1 MTATSTSCTSTCE
14 HARAERQRTIL
25 QVRHELRT
33 PLAALRSF
41 LELATSGDLDPIA
54 TQECLEAI
62 DRSVIRFSEALD
74 RIAVGQFA
82 SSAEDGVMMA

>member
-1 MTATSTSCTSTCE
+1 MCE

-41 LELATSGDLDPIA
+41 LELATSGDLDP
-54 TQECLEAI
+54 TVTRECLEAI
-62 DRSVIRFSEALD
+62 DRNVIRLSEALD
-74 RIAVGQFA
+74 RIAHGQFA
-82 SSAEDGVMMA
+82 PTPEDGVMMS